1 MSTPFARF
9 FRNVYSRVRS
19 FQTEWRW
26 NGLNYFRIFNPVFF
40 YAETHKH
47 DAFYHYICALET
59 LPAVSL
65 LSQSVDTDVTP
76 FDVEE
81 NITHLLAL
89 ARIALE
95 KGDIDKA
102 EAILEMGLKISEDHS
117 VYLGMPYMYD
127 ILASIA
133 LAQGNVEKAERLLV
147 NAVEKMIH
155 IGMPEDSHHII
166 DFKLRLARIY
176 SSFKDN
182 DLAEIGFK
190 TCLEAQKMKITN
202 GDSSTR
208 TGMLYVNVL
217 FWYGVHMIRNEH
229 YDDAKQMLDKA
240 YDYSIKI
247 KGLSPYQEMV
257 ILYTLGD
264 LNMELGQYDVALQ
277 NMLNAVLL
285 GKGISSIDLPKCY
298 AKLAKIYTKMGVYDQ
313 AKNSATEAK
322 KLATLFN
329 HYDVLEEVSIILHEI
344 DLAEK
349 RNKPLNNTA

>member
-1 MSTPFARF
+1 MSAPFARF
-9 FRNVYSRVRS
+9 LKNVYSRVRS
-19 FQTEWRW
+19 FQIQWRS
-26 NGLNYFRIFNPVFF
+26 NCLNYFRILNPVFF
-40 YAETHKH
+40 YAERRKH
-47 DAFYHYICALET
+47 DVFYHYMRAFEV
-59 LPAVSL
+59 LPAATL
-65 LSQSVDTDVTP
+65 LSKGIDTDVTP
-76 FDVEE
+76 LDVEE

-95 KGDIDKA
+95 KGDIDRA

-127 ILASIA
+127 ILTSIA

-155 IGMPEDSHHII
+155 IGMAEDNHHIV

-208 TGMLYVNVL
+208 TGMLYVNIL

-229 YDDAKQMLDKA
+229 YGDAKQMLDKA
-240 YDYSIKI
+240 YEYSIKI

-264 LNMELGQYDVALQ
+264 LNMELGQYDIALQ

-285 GKGISSIDLPKCY
+285 GKGISSMDLPKCY

-313 AKNSATEAK
+313 AKSSAMEAK

-329 HYDVLEEVSIILHEI
+329 HYDVLDEVSVILHEI
-344 DLAEK
+344 NLAEK
-349 RNKPLNNTA
+349 EKKLLK